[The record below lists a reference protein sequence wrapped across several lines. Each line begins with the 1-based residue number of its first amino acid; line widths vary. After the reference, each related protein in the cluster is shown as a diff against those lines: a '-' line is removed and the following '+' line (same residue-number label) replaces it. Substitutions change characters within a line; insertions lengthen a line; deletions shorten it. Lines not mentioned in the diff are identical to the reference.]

1 MITAAV
7 QMSVLPPV
15 CEVMQMT
22 VTVEEMKS
30 YLRVDFEDDDALI
43 ENFISAARCSDR
55 KLHIGGEEAV
65 HGYPADGR

>member
-1 MITAAV
+1 MI
-7 QMSVLPPV
+7 VLPPI

-30 YLRVDFEDDDALI
+30 YLRVDFD
-43 ENFISAARCSDR
+43 
-55 KLHIGGEEAV
+55 GGKEAV

>member
-1 MITAAV
+1 
-7 QMSVLPPV
+7 
-15 CEVMQMT
+15 MT

-43 ENFISAARCSDR
+43 EN
-55 KLHIGGEEAV
+55 EEAV